1 MQTTQ
6 KDIALVWFRNN
17 LRVQDNTVLNTAI
30 HNHKSVIACYCFN
43 PKHFQMSEFG
53 FKKTEKFRTQFLIET
68 LIDLK
73 ANLNALNIE
82 LFVSVKFTINTLK
95 DLVETFNI
103 KSIYLENE
111 WTSEEIQVLNDVKE
125 SLPNDVVLNQFFDQ
139 FLYLSL
145 IHI

>member
-95 DLVETFNI
+95 DLVETFNTV
-103 KSIYLENE
+103 SYTHLTLPTIY
-111 WTSEEIQVLNDVKE
+111 SV
-125 SLPNDVVLNQFFDQ
+125 
-139 FLYLSL
+139 
-145 IHI
+145 